1 MTASSKRIQTWCISQ
16 VSALVTLYSH
26 LGDVNTAVEVL
37 DDAVEHAQKNKV
49 SKFDST
55 PSRWKWSWFEVPFV
69 LQELM
74 RQSETLSLMRE
85 NVAYKLQHGKAKEAV
100 DMLEKLH
107 KYVKFLVFYT
117 EEMYRTCTLDKLSL
131 FSQRYRSAFSVHLL
145 GSGLM
150 VGELASASRSRC
162 SGDSWPGGPRG
173 IGLYSWARHFT
184 LTVPFFIQVCG

>member
-1 MTASSKRIQTWCISQ
+1 
-16 VSALVTLYSH
+16 
-26 LGDVNTAVEVL
+26 
-37 DDAVEHAQKNKV
+37 
-49 SKFDST
+49 
-55 PSRWKWSWFEVPFV
+55 
-69 LQELM
+69 M

-131 FSQRYRSAFSVHLL
+131 FSQRYRSAFSVHLF

-150 VGELASASRSRC
+150 VGVLASTSRSRC
-162 SGDSWPGGPRG
+162 SGESWPGALGCILG
-173 IGLYSWARHFT
+173 QDT
-184 LTVPFFIQVCG
+184 LLSQCLFPSRSVGNPAMDWHPIQGE